1 MIRIFSTPTDF
12 LNALQKTYLNPS
24 FVPSFFNNSIFYFI
38 FTSLV
43 VYNLHLCTLQ
53 VFSFFAFNY
62 IDSAVLRLCFFLTE
76 TKWQMFK
83 FLLKGKC
90 FLLSTVLKASVLCI
104 GSESGNFYFHFKNL
118 FFVFYAIVLSILA
131 FFSGYFSLYTPT
143 LFLCMAFFFFFSSF
157 YQSAIY
163 FLFKLATCKSNHI
176 SSCISKHEIY
186 CSITVCIYMRSIYF

>member
-12 LNALQKTYLNPS
+12 LNALQKTYLNLS

-90 FLLSTVLKASVLCI
+90 FLLSSVLKASVLCI

-131 FFSGYFSLYTPT
+131 FFLVISLYIHRHYFFAWHVFFC
-143 LFLCMAFFFFFSSF
+143 FLLSKCNIFF
-157 YQSAIY
+157 
-163 FLFKLATCKSNHI
+163 
-176 SSCISKHEIY
+176 
-186 CSITVCIYMRSIYF
+186 V

>member
-118 FFVFYAIVLSILA
+118 FFIFYAIVLSIFGI
-131 FFSGYFSLYTPT
+131 FFW
-143 LFLCMAFFFFFSSF
+143 LFL
-157 YQSAIY
+157 
-163 FLFKLATCKSNHI
+163 
-176 SSCISKHEIY
+176 
-186 CSITVCIYMRSIYF
+186 SIYTNIISLHGIFFLLPFIKVQYFFCLNWRLAKAIIFLAVFPNMKYIAPLQFAFT